1 MSKTPLHEK
10 FESDKTATI
19 SGAQEF
25 LQSHSESQA
34 ITKENLQSYRD
45 DAVNFVSEGKLTE
58 ALQSLE
64 RLRDAKT
71 GIVTHEVIK
80 DNVPIVVRDA
90 RKAQNPPALETEAF
104 EMQYLNAI
112 RASIDIATIQD
123 KPELTKDLKQKALDF
138 IKNFSSNH
146 RGESQKELAGL
157 LKKETKILGKLLEDR
172 GIPDAYEKLNVAKDF
187 QNFND
192 KHSNIVTI
200 SSINHNEQTH
210 TVIEAEVAMKGLT
223 TSQKEQYAAITDDT
237 KPNKPSWYTAL
248 PKWEQGLCQKYASKI
263 AAGEHVIP
271 TQLRQIAGMKN
282 AFEKITAI
290 FEKGELEVLHTS
302 KHAGTLASLAKDK
315 DAKQDITNENAKQAQ
330 EWVGPDKTLHCNTFN
345 SGPLGAGDDPE
356 IVRSTTK
363 AMKEVGGKET
373 NTAFNSFRYSG
384 LANDLGGVKDTLKK
398 LAEALPEGKEFE
410 KIKSHI
416 KPKGFFGRIFRTGNA
431 EQEIQNLLKSE
442 KIDNKTAEILT
453 NSIDLRRS
461 VEKADS
467 ILRFGDAENAS
478 LATSTKL
485 NKLTKTLSN
494 LESLPKGFIKLPK
507 EEILNMCASGK
518 DRTGLAE
525 HDQSAQAIADKI
537 GATVKN
543 IDGQLLSS
551 LHTAQQAGGI
561 SSGGATTGCYG
572 TKSENR
578 AGLPASRQKDL
589 EAIIEVTASSNKIKG
604 TSKLKEPKIVVQKV
618 KTPEVQKDQTTKPQ
632 TSKAQKVQTMKIE
645 TTGSLKPPPTP
656 NIKNNPLQKKGSEVG
671 GVSR

>member
-1 MSKTPLHEK
+1 MSKTHLYKK
-10 FESDKTATI
+10 FESDKTATVA
-19 SGAQEF
+19 GAQEF
-25 LQSHSESQA
+25 LQSNSESQA
-34 ITKENLQSYRD
+34 ITREDLQSYRGN
-45 DAVNFVSEGKLTE
+45 AINFVLNGKFIE
-58 ALQSLE
+58 ALKSLE

-80 DNVPIVVRDA
+80 DDVPIVVRDA
-90 RKAQNPPALETEAF
+90 REAITPPALETEAF

-112 RASIDIATIQD
+112 RAGIDIATIEG
-123 KPELTKDLKQKALDF
+123 KPELKEALGQKVSDF
-138 IKNFSSNH
+138 IQGFSSQH
-146 RGESQKELAGL
+146 SGKSQEELAGL
-157 LKKETKILGKLLEDR
+157 LKKETKILGKLLEDK
-172 GIPDAYEKLNVAKDF
+172 GIPDAYNKLNVAKDF

-200 SSINHNEQTH
+200 SSINHNGQTH
-210 TVIEAEVAMKGLT
+210 TVIEAEVAMKELT
-223 TSQKEQYAAITDDT
+223 KSQKEQYAAIMNDT
-237 KPNKPSWYTAL
+237 NLNKPSWYTAL

-290 FEKGELEVLHTS
+290 FEKGELEGKLEVLHTS

-315 DAKQDITNENAKQAQ
+315 DARQDITNENARQAQ

-363 AMKEVGGKET
+363 AMTEVGGKET

-398 LAEALPEGKEFE
+398 LAEALPEGKEFK

-431 EQEIQNLLKSE
+431 EQEIQNLLTSE
-442 KIDNKTAEILT
+442 KIDSKTEEILK
-453 NSIDLRRS
+453 NAIDLRRS

-478 LATSTKL
+478 LTTSTKL
-485 NKLTKTLSN
+485 NKLTKTLSD
-494 LESLPKGFIKLPK
+494 LESPPKGFTKLPR

-525 HDQSAQAIADKI
+525 HDQSAQAIANKI
-537 GATVKN
+537 GALLKILTDN
-543 IDGQLLSS
+543 CLNLFIQLNRLGV
-551 LHTAQQAGGI
+551 LAQEEQQ
-561 SSGGATTGCYG
+561 
-572 TKSENR
+572 
-578 AGLPASRQKDL
+578 L
-589 EAIIEVTASSNKIKG
+589 V
-604 TSKLKEPKIVVQKV
+604 VMVQKV
-618 KTPEVQKDQTTKPQ
+618 KIELDYQQADK
-632 TSKAQKVQTMKIE
+632 KI
-645 TTGSLKPPPTP
+645 
-656 NIKNNPLQKKGSEVG
+656 
-671 GVSR
+671 